1 MCPSRAEFTMSLPL
15 LEKITV
21 RLSNGNLLKISKE
34 KADADKTKNIV
45 SYFDIMNGGDL
56 NDIAMK

>member
-1 MCPSRAEFTMSLPL
+1 MLNYKRELENKSLKDIHALAREEWEKYLSRIEIEDP
-15 LEKITV
+15 
-21 RLSNGNLLKISKE
+21 N
-34 KADADKTKNIV
+34 KTKNIV